1 MIGDDLVFIV
11 LKAHGV
17 EFVFTLWIGYILSI
31 IISTKNGE
39 IKIINLWDDKNVGVP
54 AQP

>member
-17 EFVFTLWIGYILSI
+17 EFVFTL
-31 IISTKNGE
+31 
-39 IKIINLWDDKNVGVP
+39 
-54 AQP
+54 